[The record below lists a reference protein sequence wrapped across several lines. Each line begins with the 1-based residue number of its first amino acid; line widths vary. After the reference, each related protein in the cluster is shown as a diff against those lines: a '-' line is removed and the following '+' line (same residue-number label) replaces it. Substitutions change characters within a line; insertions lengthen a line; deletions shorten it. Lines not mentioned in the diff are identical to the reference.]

1 MIMAKNRFD
10 LENDINAL
18 WSSASDLKTVCEMMY
33 DSDFIYNSDRTFN
46 VLYGLAE
53 VMEAKLGRLED
64 TFAQVFE
71 LNEYSSEEVK
81 RLREN
86 AMNYYQKAKSDIE
99 AETEQKWN
107 EFFDQID
114 AQEWPEWPDRDEGM

>member
-1 MIMAKNRFD
+1 MKDRFD

-18 WSSASDLKTVCEMMY
+18 WSSASDLKTVTEMMY

-64 TFAQVFE
+64 TFCQVFH

-81 RLREN
+81 QARAYMMDRFEE
-86 AMNYYQKAKSDIE
+86 AKADME
-99 AETEQKWN
+99 TETEQKWKG
-107 EFFDQID
+107 FFDQAD
-114 AQEWPEWPDRDEGM
+114 KVEWPDRDEGM

>member
-1 MIMAKNRFD
+1 MKNRFD

-18 WSSASDLKTVCEMMY
+18 WSSASDLKTVTEMMY

-64 TFAQVFE
+64 TFNQVFE
-71 LNEYSSEEVK
+71 LNQYASEEAK
-81 RLREN
+81 ELREKIMGSYN
-86 AMNYYQKAKSDIE
+86 SYAKASQE
-99 AETEQKWN
+99 LETEQKWN
-107 EFFDQID
+107 DYFDQID
-114 AQEWPEWPDRDEGM
+114 STEWPERDEGM

>member
-1 MIMAKNRFD
+1 MAKNRFD

-18 WSSASDLKTVCEMMY
+18 WSSASDLKTVTEMMY

-64 TFAQVFE
+64 TFCQVFH
-71 LNEYSSEEVK
+71 LNQYSPDEIKEARAYFMDRFEEE
-81 RLREN
+81 RSN
-86 AMNYYQKAKSDIE
+86 ME
-99 AETEQKWN
+99 AETEKKWN
-107 EFFDQID
+107 DFFDQID

>member
-1 MIMAKNRFD
+1 MKDRFD

-64 TFAQVFE
+64 TFCQVFH
-71 LNEYSSEEVK
+71 LNEYSSEEIK
-81 RLREN
+81 QARSYFMDRFEE
-86 AMNYYQKAKSDIE
+86 AKSDME
-99 AETEQKWN
+99 AATEQKWN
-107 EFFDQID
+107 DFFDAMDRGQPD
-114 AQEWPEWPDRDEGM
+114 FPDRDEGM